1 MLGGPH
7 LAELS
12 CLSCVP
18 YTPSL
23 GSYCCNSL
31 RSLECWVVSAPACI
45 SQGPER
51 IQELAQNRVTN
62 VLLLGKS
69 RQRQRPEC
77 SS

>member
-7 LAELS
+7 LAERS

-31 RSLECWVVSAPACI
+31 RSLECWVMPAPACI

-51 IQELAQNRVTN
+51 IQELAQL